1 MTNRLTRPS
10 LIALAVSLSALGSG
24 FALAAEM
31 DHSAMGHGSMP
42 MDHSQ
47 MNHGSAPEP
56 MAGMDH
62 SQMPKE
68 QASPE
73 KSPATDHSKM
83 NHGAMQSEMG
93 TMDHAQMGHGKS
105 QEKAPAMDHSKMGH
119 AAMPGQMEGMEGM
132 DHSTMDHSQMNHG
145 SAEAPR
151 TTSRTPIPVLTDADR
166 QAAFP
171 PLPGHQ
177 MHDSAINSFFLL
189 DQLEYQ
195 DADEGSTL
203 AWDASGW
210 VGGDIN
216 RVWFRSE
223 GERTNG
229 VTEDAEL
236 QLLYGRSI
244 GPWWDVVAGVR
255 QDFKPE
261 SPQTWAAFGVQGM
274 ALYAFEAEAT
284 AFVGE
289 NGQTAARLEGD
300 YDILLTSRLILQPTA
315 EVNFY
320 GKNDPERGV
329 GSGLANTELGLRLRY
344 EIVRQFAPYI
354 GVSWSRSY
362 GNTADLVRDEGEDVD
377 EARFVAGI
385 RMWF

>member
-1 MTNRLTRPS
+1 MIARLTRPS
-10 LIALAVSLSALGSG
+10 LIALAASLSALGGG
-24 FALAAEM
+24 FAFAAEEM
-31 DHSAMGHGSMP
+31 DHAAMGHGSMP
-42 MDHSQ
+42 MDHGQ
-47 MNHGSAPEP
+47 MNHGSAQEP
-56 MAGMDH
+56 MDH
-62 SQMPKE
+62 SQM
-68 QASPE
+68 
-73 KSPATDHSKM
+73 
-83 NHGAMQSEMG
+83 NHGAM
-93 TMDHAQMGHGKS
+93 HGMEHD
-105 QEKAPAMDHSKMGH
+105 QAPAMDHSKM
-119 AAMPGQMEGMEGM
+119 
-132 DHSTMDHSQMNHG
+132 DHGAMDHSQMNHG
-145 SAEAPR
+145 AAEAPR
-151 TTSRTPIPVLTDADR
+151 TTSRTPIPVPTDADR

-171 PLPGHQ
+171 PLSGHKV
-177 MHDSAINSFFLL
+177 HDSTINGFFLF

-210 VGGDIN
+210 VGGDID

-236 QLLYGRSI
+236 QLLYGHSI

-261 SPQTWAAFGVQGM
+261 SAQTWAAFGVQGM

-300 YDILLTSRLILQPTA
+300 YDILLTNRLILQPTA

-320 GKNDPERGV
+320 GKNDPGRGV

-344 EIVRQFAPYI
+344 EIVRQFAPYV

-362 GNTADLVRDEGEDVD
+362 GNTAELVRDEGGDVD
-377 EARFVAGI
+377 EARLVAGI
-385 RMWF
+385 RIWF

>member
-1 MTNRLTRPS
+1 MTIKLSRPS
-10 LIALAVSLSALGSG
+10 LIALAVSMSALSSG
-24 FALAAEM
+24 VTFAAEEM
-31 DHSAMGHGSMP
+31 DHSTMDHGSMP
-42 MDHSQ
+42 MDHSKMGNGAMQEQMEGMDHSNMDHSQ
-47 MNHGSAPEP
+47 MNHGSA
-56 MAGMDH
+56 D
-62 SQMPKE
+62 
-68 QASPE
+68 
-73 KSPATDHSKM
+73 T
-83 NHGAMQSEMG
+83 
-93 TMDHAQMGHGKS
+93 
-105 QEKAPAMDHSKMGH
+105 
-119 AAMPGQMEGMEGM
+119 
-132 DHSTMDHSQMNHG
+132 
-145 SAEAPR
+145 PR

-166 QAAFP
+166 QAAFA
-171 PLPGHQ
+171 PLPGHTV
-177 MHDSAINSFFLL
+177 HDSGINSFVLL

-236 QLLYGRSI
+236 QLLYGRSV

-255 QDFKPE
+255 QDFKPG
-261 SPQTWAAFGVQGM
+261 SPQTWAAIGMQGL
-274 ALYAFEAEAT
+274 ALYDFEAEAT

-289 NGQTAARLEGD
+289 GGQTAVRLEGD
-300 YDILLTSRLILQPTA
+300 YDILLTNRLILQPTA
-315 EVNFY
+315 EANFY
-320 GKNDPERGV
+320 GKNDFERVV

-344 EIVRQFAPYI
+344 EIVREFAPYI
-354 GVSWSRSY
+354 GISWSRSY
-362 GNTADLVRDEGEDVD
+362 GNTADMLRDQGEDVE

>member
-1 MTNRLTRPS
+1 MAAPKPKQVRTMTTRFSRPS
-10 LIALAVSLSALGSG
+10 LIALAVSLSALSG
-24 FALAAEM
+24 GVTQAAEEM
-31 DHSAMGHGSMP
+31 DHSAMGHGTMS

-47 MNHGSAPEP
+47 MGHGSAKAP
-56 MAGMDH
+56 MEGMDHSKMDHGAMQGASGSMDH
-62 SQMPKE
+62 SQM
-68 QASPE
+68 
-73 KSPATDHSKM
+73 
-83 NHGAMQSEMG
+83 
-93 TMDHAQMGHGKS
+93 GHGQS
-105 QEKAPAMDHSKMGH
+105 QEKAQAMDHSKMGH
-119 AAMPGQMEGMEGM
+119 GAMQGQMEGM
-132 DHSTMDHSQMNHG
+132 DHSKMNHG

-171 PLPGHQ
+171 PLPGHKV
-177 MHDSAINSFFLL
+177 HDSAINSFFLL

-216 RVWFRSE
+216 RVWFRSK

-261 SPQTWAAFGVQGM
+261 SPQTWAAFGIQGL

-289 NGQTAARLEGD
+289 NGQTAARLEGE
-300 YDILLTSRLILQPTA
+300 YDILLTNRLILQPAA
-315 EVNFY
+315 EMDFY

-344 EIVRQFAPYI
+344 EIVREFAPYI

-362 GNTADLVRDEGEDVD
+362 GNTADMVRDKGGDVD

>member
-1 MTNRLTRPS
+1 MLNSLARPS
-10 LIALAVSLSALGSG
+10 LLALTVTLGALGAAPS
-24 FALAAEM
+24 FAAEEM
-31 DHSAMGHGSMP
+31 DHSMMDHGEMDHGSM
-42 MDHSQ
+42 Q
-47 MNHGSAPEP
+47 
-56 MAGMDH
+56 GMDH
-62 SQMPKE
+62 G
-68 QASPE
+68 A
-73 KSPATDHSKM
+73 M
-83 NHGAMQSEMG
+83 NHGAMN
-93 TMDHAQMGHGKS
+93 HG
-105 QEKAPAMDHSKMGH
+105 AMNHE
-119 AAMPGQMEGMEGM
+119 AM
-132 DHSTMDHSQMNHG
+132 DHSTMNQG
-145 SAEAPR
+145 SADTP

-171 PLPGHQ
+171 PLGGHQ

-195 DADEGSTL
+195 DANEGSTL

-216 RVWFRSE
+216 RLWIRSE

-236 QLLYGRSI
+236 QLLYGRAI
-244 GPWWDVVAGVR
+244 NPWWDLVAGVR

-261 SPQTWAAFGVQGM
+261 SPQTWAAFGIQGM
-274 ALYAFEAEAT
+274 ALYDFEAEAT
-284 AFVGE
+284 AFIGE

-300 YDILLTSRLILQPTA
+300 YDILLTNRLILQPTA
-315 EVNFY
+315 EANFY
-320 GKNDPERGV
+320 GKNDPGRGV
-329 GSGLANTELGLRLRY
+329 GSGLANTEVGLRLRY

-354 GVSWSRSY
+354 GITWSRSY
-362 GNTADLVRDEGEDVD
+362 GKTADFVRDDGGDVD

>member
-1 MTNRLTRPS
+1 MN
-10 LIALAVSLSALGSG
+10 
-24 FALAAEM
+24 
-31 DHSAMGHGSMP
+31 HST
-42 MDHSQ
+42 
-47 MNHGSAPEP
+47 MNHGSADTP
-56 MAGMDH
+56 
-62 SQMPKE
+62 
-68 QASPE
+68 
-73 KSPATDHSKM
+73 
-83 NHGAMQSEMG
+83 
-93 TMDHAQMGHGKS
+93 
-105 QEKAPAMDHSKMGH
+105 
-119 AAMPGQMEGMEGM
+119 
-132 DHSTMDHSQMNHG
+132 
-145 SAEAPR
+145 

-171 PLPGHQ
+171 PLGGHQ
-177 MHDSAINSFFLL
+177 MHDSAVNSFFLL

-195 DADEGSTL
+195 NADEGSTL

-216 RVWFRSE
+216 RLWIRSE

-244 GPWWDVVAGVR
+244 SPWWDVVAGVR

-261 SPQTWAAFGVQGM
+261 SPQTWAAFGIQGM
-274 ALYAFEAEAT
+274 ALYDFEAEAT
-284 AFVGE
+284 AFIGE

-300 YDILLTSRLILQPTA
+300 YDILLTNRLILQPTA
-315 EVNFY
+315 EANFY
-320 GKNDPERGV
+320 GKNDPGRGV
-329 GSGLANTELGLRLRY
+329 GSGLANTEVGLRLRY

-354 GVSWSRSY
+354 GITWNRSY
-362 GNTADLVRDEGEDVD
+362 GKTADFIRDEGGDVD

>member
-1 MTNRLTRPS
+1 MSELMKR
-10 LIALAVSLSALGSG
+10 SALFCTAAMLGLL
-24 FALAAEM
+24 ALHAPSSVADEGHQQHLQKSAEAPNAAKPRP
-31 DHSAMGHGSMP
+31 AP
-42 MDHSQ
+42 QSQ
-47 MNHGSAPEP
+47 DKGKQGGE
-56 MAGMDH
+56 
-62 SQMPKE
+62 
-68 QASPE
+68 
-73 KSPATDHSKM
+73 M
-83 NHGAMQSEMG
+83 NHGATQGDMG
-93 TMDHAQMGHGKS
+93 T
-105 QEKAPAMDHSKMGH
+105 MDHSKMGH
-119 AAMPGQMEGMEGM
+119 GNMKGMDHGSM
-132 DHSTMDHSQMNHG
+132 DHSTMNHG
-145 SAEAPR
+145 PEATPT
-151 TTSRTPIPVLTDADR
+151 TTSRMAIPVLTDADR
-166 QAAFP
+166 KAAFP

-177 MHDSAINSFFLL
+177 VHDSGINSFLLL

-210 VGGDIN
+210 VGGDLN
-216 RVWFRSE
+216 RLWFRSE

-261 SPQTWAAFGVQGM
+261 SPQTWAALGVQGM
-274 ALYAFEAEAT
+274 ALYAFEAQAT
-284 AFVGE
+284 AFIGE

-300 YDILLTSRLILQPTA
+300 YDILLTNRLILQPTA
-315 EVNFY
+315 QVNFY

-329 GSGLANTELGLRLRY
+329 GSGLANTEAGLRLRY

-354 GVSWSRSY
+354 GISWSRSY
-362 GNTADLVRDEGEDVD
+362 GKTADLIRDQGGDIE

>member
-1 MTNRLTRPS
+1 MP
-10 LIALAVSLSALGSG
+10 
-24 FALAAEM
+24 M
-31 DHSAMGHGSMP
+31 DHSKMNHGAAQVQMGGMDHSQMPEGQNSQDGTPAMDHSKMNHEAMQGQMGS

-47 MNHGSAPEP
+47 MNHG
-56 MAGMDH
+56 
-62 SQMPKE
+62 QN
-68 QASPE
+68 Q
-73 KSPATDHSKM
+73 SK
-83 NHGAMQSEMG
+83 A
-93 TMDHAQMGHGKS
+93 A
-105 QEKAPAMDHSKMGH
+105 AMDHSKMGH
-119 AAMPGQMEGMEGM
+119 GAMQEQMKGM
-132 DHSTMDHSQMNHG
+132 DHSNMDHSQMNHS
-145 SAEAPR
+145 SADTPR
-151 TTSRTPIPVLTDADR
+151 STSRTPIPVLTDADR
-166 QAAFP
+166 QAAFA
-171 PLPGHQ
+171 PLPGHTV
-177 MHDSAINSFFLL
+177 HDSGINSFFLL

-236 QLLYGRSI
+236 QLLYGRSV

-300 YDILLTSRLILQPTA
+300 YDILLTNRLILQPTA
-315 EVNFY
+315 EANFY
-320 GKNDPERGV
+320 GKNDSERGV

-344 EIVRQFAPYI
+344 EIVREFAPYI
-354 GVSWSRSY
+354 GISWSRSY
-362 GNTADLVRDEGEDVD
+362 GNTADMLRDEGEDVE